1 MSLAEQI
8 NGVLGHN
15 DLSAFLAEQ
24 TTAINT
30 ALAQGQIALDE
41 RDALLE
47 DLVNTNVI
55 IQGANDQDMQ
65 IFLDRVLTVIKSA
78 PLPS

>member
-1 MSLAEQI
+1 MSIAQQI
-8 NGVLGHN
+8 NEVIGHD
-15 DLSAFLAEQ
+15 DLSNFLAEQ

-30 ALAQGQIALDE
+30 AYAAQQISAEE
-41 RDALLE
+41 REALLT
-47 DLVNTNVI
+47 DLVNTNVV
-55 IQGANDQDMQ
+55 IQGASDQDMQ

>member
-1 MSLAEQI
+1 MSLTEQI

-30 ALAQGQIALDE
+30 ALAQGQIAPDE

>member
-1 MSLAEQI
+1 MSIAQQI
-8 NGVLGHN
+8 NEVIGHD
-15 DLSAFLAEQ
+15 DLSNFLAEQ
-24 TTAINT
+24 TNAINT
-30 ALAQGQIALDE
+30 AYAAQQISAEE
-41 RDALLE
+41 REALLT
-47 DLVNTNVI
+47 DLVNTNVV

>member
-1 MSLAEQI
+1 MSLSEQI

-15 DLSAFLAEQ
+15 DLSNFLAEQ
-24 TTAINT
+24 TSAINT
-30 ALAQGQIALDE
+30 AFAQGQIAPDE

-47 DLVNTNVI
+47 DLINTNVI

-65 IFLDRVLTVIKSA
+65 IFLDRVLTIVKSA